1 MKTELDEKLCKDHP
15 KIFANRNGDM
25 QTTAM
30 CWGFECGDGWYDII
44 NNLCHLIQG
53 HIDFHNKK
61 RESAIKYNEMIK
73 TAQAGD
79 FTLFDEYYAYCAD
92 NSEFLDKRKKAI
104 PTDKLWEIKEE
115 MSQVVAEQVKEKFGT
130 LRFYTN
136 GTDDYISGAISM
148 AESMSANICEV
159 CGKPGRTNVTGWLEV
174 RCSEHE

>member
-1 MKTELDEKLCKDHP
+1 MKKELDEKLCKDHP

-44 NNLCHLIQG
+44 NNLGHLIQG

-92 NSEFLDKRKKAI
+92 NSEWLDKRKKAR

-115 MSQVVAEQVKEKFGT
+115 MSQV
-130 LRFYTN
+130 
-136 GTDDYISGAISM
+136 
-148 AESMSANICEV
+148 
-159 CGKPGRTNVTGWLEV
+159 
-174 RCSEHE
+174 